1 MNYQSYPF
9 DNQTCS
15 IYLISSDLSVEH
27 LKLEWNDSQIIE
39 DGFRITGHSLQGY
52 SISEH
57 TERIQG
63 ETFSMLTVELKV
75 KRQFIHHLLTLFLPS
90 MLIVATSWISFW
102 IDITS
107 IPSRTSIGVT
117 TILALVTVSKEA
129 KQDIPKVSYVKA
141 IDLWFAGCICEF
153 LVCILMIFFLINN
166 RYNDEQI
173 IYFRFK
179 YRYFV
184 H

>member
-153 LVCILMIFFLINN
+153 LVCILMIFFDKQSL
-166 RYNDEQI
+166 
-173 IYFRFK
+173 
-179 YRYFV
+179 
-184 H
+184 